1 MVTLYTSGKQVEI
14 TYANGD
20 VVPFDY
26 IIGIAY
32 RPGWLLIIWA
42 DRTMKE
48 VDDPADIYKRIS
60 CPLMF
65 DIDIKLG
72 A

>member
-20 VVPFDY
+20 IVPFDN
-26 IIGIAY
+26 IIGIGY
-32 RPGWLLIIWA
+32 RPGRLLIIWA
-42 DRTMKE
+42 DRTMKQ
-48 VDDPADIYKRIS
+48 VDYPEYIYKRIV

-65 DIDIKLG
+65 NIDIE
-72 A
+72 

>member
-14 TYANGD
+14 TYADGD
-20 VVPFDY
+20 IVPFDN

-32 RPGWLLIIWA
+32 RPGKLLIIWA

-48 VDDPADIYKRIS
+48 VDDPADIYKRIA

-65 DIDIKLG
+65 VIDIE
-72 A
+72 